1 MKFEKEDILGIWN
14 HGDYLEKL
22 DQHFIEVVLEISDT
36 DSYAQTSCKDVIAAL
51 AKQNDEFYVKAC
63 YLIEHQAEAERRP
76 PEDKLI
82 YEVNRALLVM
92 SRIATDKEYSQQ
104 RGMMWIFNDSLTKL
118 TDERGLIVAMLK
130 TPEGLQLCLDRIK
143 GLAVLTSG
151 LVGVVKP
158 AEAIQF

>member
-1 MKFEKEDILGIWN
+1 MKFEKEQILSIWN
-14 HGDYLEKL
+14 NGDYLHKIQE
-22 DQHFIEVVLEISDT
+22 HFTEVVLEISDT
-36 DSYAQTSCKDVIAAL
+36 DSYAESSCKEVIAAL

-63 YLIEHQAEAERRP
+63 YLIEHNAEAERRGT
-76 PEDKLI
+76 EDKLI
-82 YEVNRALLVM
+82 YELNRSLLVM

-104 RGMMWIFNDSLTKL
+104 RGMMWIFNDSLSKL
-118 TDERGLIVAMLK
+118 SDERGSILAILK

>member
-14 HGDYLEKL
+14 DGDYLQKL
-22 DQHFIEVVLEISDT
+22 HEHFIQVILEISDT
-36 DSYAQTSCKDVIAAL
+36 DRYAQTSCKKVITKL
-51 AKQNDEFYVKAC
+51 AEQNDEFYVKAC
-63 YLIEHQAEAERRP
+63 YLIEHQAESERRST
-76 PEDKLI
+76 EDKLI
-82 YEVNRALLVM
+82 YEVNRSLLVM

-104 RGMMWIFNDSLTKL
+104 RGMMWIFNDSLSKL
-118 TDERGLIVAMLK
+118 SDERGSILAILK